1 MSTHDT
7 MLAAL
12 KAAEPVLS
20 DIDRH
25 LRAKHPAMQTLEAL
39 ATVRVAIAQAEPTEQ
54 RPRNCSPGF
63 CLCIECPY
71 HGQPR
76 ATSCECSK

>member
-12 KAAEPVLS
+12 KAAEPVLA

-25 LRAKHPAMQTLEAL
+25 LRTKHPGMQTLEAL
-39 ATVRVAIAQAEPTEQ
+39 ATVRAAIAQAEPTEQ
-54 RPRNCSPGF
+54 RPQNCGTGF
-63 CLCIECPY
+63 CSCIECPY

-76 ATSCECSK
+76 ATSCGCSK